1 MRHDAIT
8 HRRPIR
14 SRRLRPQRK
23 AEARSFWH
31 GVARIFVVWLVEAA
45 VLAAS
50 EALREMSAPAASA
63 AAQTTPHTNGSVP
76 WSTAIRTGH
85 PSTHPG

>member
-14 SRRLRPQRK
+14 SRRLRPHRK
-23 AEARSFWH
+23 AEARSFRY
-31 GVARIFVVWLVEAA
+31 GVAIAFVVWLVTAQ

-50 EALREMSAPAASA
+50 EALRQMSAPAASA
-63 AAQTTPHTNGSVP
+63 AAQTTPTPMVKSCGQLPSEQ
-76 WSTAIRTGH
+76 AIH
-85 PSTHPG
+85 